1 MSEVHSQK
9 ANRSISKKLFI
20 IFIVFIIALIA
31 VLLVLFRYKALLPI
45 VVLLVVVVAIVVNRF
60 ILKKRKMR
68 NTQEVTQCD
77 LTDSDRKKFASYF
90 VSQDEQYISS
100 LGNGYIM
107 NFLAGGALKRG
118 FAVISNKRVYFR
130 GSCYSGQGKSLVK
143 TDEERTVDIKDVTG
157 SGFIYRRYVGALI
170 GLFTALAVLLA
181 GIAGSL
187 YGVGYEWNEISFN
200 QSEAKERQEKI
211 QELNQEANEIKKS
224 NTDIETRI
232 ADIEEKMKAN
242 QEAMEEL
249 EKMPE
254 ELGDFEM
261 PEESGDFEIPQEICD
276 LFFSKSSRIGFLE
289 ISGNYDRECY
299 DIYLN
304 SELARLMDRLYQ
316 DVQAASKNSD
326 NPLPKGIYG
335 IMRSTYCQK
344 PNFSGE
350 LTRFE
355 YDDFDDLLDHCYITY
370 FSSSLDSKYT
380 VFSSTECPC
389 PPDVIGF
396 ALDLYDWCD
405 RNQMDPVTIL
415 ENGAVDID
423 INYDYSLEDLAKPM
437 WDDQLDEALKIRLT
451 EYVKAED
458 DAYLASYKSFLE
470 KVSPELLDEKYAE
483 YVTYRDLIYQYVKYH
498 RDEFK
503 EKLDYY
509 YAQERAKEIEEERK
523 EEKNQLKRE
532 NNALEGELK
541 ELRNQLS
548 QEGDVLE
555 KELNDRLSDYER
567 RYKEDMN
574 KASSSFALA
583 TVAAAI
589 GGLLITFFISCL
601 LVFLDYL
608 KKRKTMFQIQYAGG
622 FIAFD
627 VSYYAKAEI
636 EDFQKQLRRT
646 KDYAEEVKTTAKD
659 TASLATDRTETS
671 QTTQNST
678 PDELRKYADLLK
690 EGLISQEDY
699 DAMKK
704 KLLGL

>member
-9 ANRSISKKLFI
+9 ANKSISKKLFI
-20 IFIVFIIALIA
+20 IFTVFIVVLIA
-31 VLLVLFRYKALLPI
+31 VLLVFFRYKALLPI

-130 GSCYSGQGKSLVK
+130 GSCFSGQGKSLVK

-289 ISGNYDRECY
+289 ISKDFDRECY

-316 DVQAASKNSD
+316 DVQAASNNSD
-326 NPLPKGIYG
+326 NPLPEGIYR
-335 IMRSTYCQK
+335 IMQSTYCKK

-350 LTRFE
+350 LTG
-355 YDDFDDLLDHCYITY
+355 YYVDNMLDNVYVTY

-380 VFSSTECPC
+380 LFSSKECPC

-405 RNQMDPVTIL
+405 RNQTDPVAIL

-423 INYDYSLEDLAKPM
+423 INYDYSLEELANATR
-437 WDDQLDEALKIRLT
+437 WDDILDEALKIRLS

-509 YAQERAKEIEEERK
+509 LAQERAKEIKEEREEER
-523 EEKNQLKRE
+523 NQLKRE

-555 KELNDRLSDYER
+555 KELNDKLSDYER
-567 RYKEDMN
+567 RYKENMN

-659 TASLATDRTETS
+659 TAAPTTDRTETP

-690 EGLISQEDY
+690 DGLISQEDY

>member
-9 ANRSISKKLFI
+9 ANKSISKKLFI
-20 IFIVFIIALIA
+20 IFTVFIVVLIA
-31 VLLVLFRYKALLPI
+31 VLLVFFRYKALLPI
-45 VVLLVVVVAIVVNRF
+45 VVLLVVAVAIVVNRF

-77 LTDSDRKKFASYF
+77 LTDSDRKKFAGYF

-107 NFLAGGALKRG
+107 NFLADGALKRG

-157 SGFIYRRYVGALI
+157 SGFIYRRYVGTLI

-187 YGVGYEWNEISFN
+187 YGVGYEWNEISLN
-200 QSEAKERQEKI
+200 QSKAKERQERI
-211 QELNQEANEIKKS
+211 QEIKKN

-249 EKMPE
+249 KKIPE
-254 ELGDFEM
+254 EI
-261 PEESGDFEIPQEICD
+261 PEEIPQEICEM
-276 LFFSKSSRIGFLE
+276 FFSDTSGIGFIE
-289 ISGNYDRECY
+289 INSNSDRECY
-299 DIYLN
+299 NIYLN

-326 NPLPKGIYG
+326 NPLPKGIYS

-423 INYDYSLEDLAKPM
+423 INYDYSLEDLARPE
-437 WDDQLDEALKIRLT
+437 WDFQLDEALKVRLS

-458 DAYLASYKSFLE
+458 DAYLANYKSFLE

-483 YVTYRDLIYQYVKYH
+483 YVTLRDLIYQYVKYH

-503 EKLDYY
+503 DKLDLYLGLER
-509 YAQERAKEIEEERK
+509 ANETKEERTQLNQERD
-523 EEKNQLKRE
+523 
-532 NNALEGELK
+532 ALEGELK

-548 QEGDVLE
+548 QESE

-589 GGLLITFFISCL
+589 GGLLITFFISCM

-659 TASLATDRTETS
+659 TADPAPVQTETP

-690 EGLISQEDY
+690 DGLISQEDY